1 MQKTYLIKSNKQ
13 VSMDLLLKEGKGMK
27 KNILEKLTSRKFIV
41 TAITALAGLITLIVG
56 ENETVQVIAGAA
68 MTIVPT
74 IVYCVMEGT
83 IDAKSVKTVTDA
95 TKDAAEK
102 LGANDKVVDV
112 IEQAGEMSEIL
123 VGKDE

>member
-1 MQKTYLIKSNKQ
+1 
-13 VSMDLLLKEGKGMK
+13 MDLLLKGGKVMDK
-27 KNILEKLTSRKFIV
+27 KIINKLTSRKFIV

-102 LGANDKVVDV
+102 LGANEKVVDV

-123 VGKDE
+123 ISKDE